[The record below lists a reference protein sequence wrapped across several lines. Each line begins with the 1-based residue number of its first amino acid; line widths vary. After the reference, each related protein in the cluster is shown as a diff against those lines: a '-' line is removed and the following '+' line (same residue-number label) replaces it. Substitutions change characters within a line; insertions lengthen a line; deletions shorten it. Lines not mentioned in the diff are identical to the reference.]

1 MTLSRKT
8 DSRQTPPVS
17 DRPKGGRVTLKAVND
32 ALAKRGRSARL
43 MKASGY
49 FYFDSGEAA
58 NWIDK
63 TVYTPTVGSRTL
75 EQWLEEF
82 DRLEKAN
89 RDLLKTAAPRAS
101 KKQTGRG
108 GDRPGPRRPK
118 PLIRSK

>member
-1 MTLSRKT
+1 LSRKT
-8 DSRQTPPVS
+8 DSRRTPLVS

-32 ALAKRGRSARL
+32 ALAKRGSGARL

-89 RDLLKTAAPRAS
+89 RDLLKAVPPRAS
-101 KKQTGRG
+101 KKQTGRR

-118 PLIRSK
+118 RLTRSK

>member
-1 MTLSRKT
+1 LSRKT

-75 EQWLEEF
+75 EQWLEEL

-89 RDLLKTAAPRAS
+89 RDLLKTAASRAS
-101 KKQTGRG
+101 KKQTGRR
-108 GDRPGPRRPK
+108 GDRPGLRRPRPK
-118 PLIRSK
+118 PLSRSK